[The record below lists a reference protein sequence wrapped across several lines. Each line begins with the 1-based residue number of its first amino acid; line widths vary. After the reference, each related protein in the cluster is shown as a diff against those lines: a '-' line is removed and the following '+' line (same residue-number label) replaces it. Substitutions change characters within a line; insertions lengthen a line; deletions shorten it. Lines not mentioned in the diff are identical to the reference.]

1 MPPNKEDIFKKIK
14 NETVERLTRQIKNL
28 SSETDELTSRKK
40 EKLNAILD
48 ETKHILF
55 NRNNQP
61 KKAYVFYL
69 LSLLKNKENY
79 KLFSEIRH
87 THSLPFRIVRSLGF
101 IILSI
106 ITLGIF
112 FIGFLYD
119 WHKKT
124 GSLNFFKSRS
134 QAIIDEFE
142 ASVQKEDPA
151 AVENIIDRNDNTSKL
166 KAKNIANL
174 KAIEQAISDFK
185 NLCNESN
192 SKLDFNDTNL
202 SKLLELHEIHTVT
215 NFITNFKKLTIE
227 KNNQN
232 FEEFFTIIKNLESF
246 SLPKDNL
253 TLLSVTNTKYDKNI
267 ENIFFLAQDLLK
279 KISTFDVFLLTE
291 ESVLHLINTKK
302 NPYEKI
308 DIERISE
315 TLERIYNK
323 NPEDIKKKEILLEEY
338 DKPVSSPT
346 PSSPEDLQPITPPP
360 PSSSSSPLAIGET
373 LTASSSLSS
382 FSELLTPVTVQ
393 EEQPPSTT
401 NYPEAYKTLIQLEKK
416 MGPYLYYAPNAQP
429 ALHDNLVILKAID
442 TLLRGRNSR
451 ELITVEMVNFLYQL
465 IKQTP
470 TTEEINL
477 QKLIELHE
485 KVKKHFII
493 RCILFHDKNE
503 IIHLKNI
510 EDLVDNILVLHQL
523 PLPYPNNIFDREN
536 LGKFFNTNSGRK
548 ERPYLFLLFRKFHD
562 GKRDDFINKT
572 ILNALLERIQNIG
585 EIYKAIE
592 NNSGEAMNC
601 ERNDDLIKFINR
613 KVPLRSSASSPQKK

>member
-87 THSLPFRIVRSLGF
+87 TQSLPFRIVRSLGF

-360 PSSSSSPLAIGET
+360 PSSSSSPLIGET

-382 FSELLTPVTVQ
+382 FPELLTPVTVQ

-401 NYPEAYKTLIQLEKK
+401 RKKNGTLFILCSQR
-416 MGPYLYYAPNAQP
+416 PTRAP
-429 ALHDNLVILKAID
+429 
-442 TLLRGRNSR
+442 
-451 ELITVEMVNFLYQL
+451 
-465 IKQTP
+465 
-470 TTEEINL
+470 
-477 QKLIELHE
+477 
-485 KVKKHFII
+485 
-493 RCILFHDKNE
+493 
-503 IIHLKNI
+503 
-510 EDLVDNILVLHQL
+510 
-523 PLPYPNNIFDREN
+523 
-536 LGKFFNTNSGRK
+536 
-548 ERPYLFLLFRKFHD
+548 
-562 GKRDDFINKT
+562 
-572 ILNALLERIQNIG
+572 
-585 EIYKAIE
+585 
-592 NNSGEAMNC
+592 
-601 ERNDDLIKFINR
+601 
-613 KVPLRSSASSPQKK
+613 